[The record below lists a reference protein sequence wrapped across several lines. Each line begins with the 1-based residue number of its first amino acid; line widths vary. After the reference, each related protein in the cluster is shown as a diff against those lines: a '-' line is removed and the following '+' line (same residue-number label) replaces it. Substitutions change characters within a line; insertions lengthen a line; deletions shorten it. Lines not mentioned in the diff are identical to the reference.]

1 MAESTTK
8 AVIRFKDWITM
19 DDDVIKFTI
28 FLLLIL
34 GGVFKKI
41 LQVGW
46 VSPEDSIINR
56 ILQSIYVYKNNKF
69 HTDITRIFMEPIATI
84 LNKYYDKKRKFEYYR
99 IAKLIE
105 EENKKNP

>member
-19 DDDVIKFTI
+19 DDDEEYLKRFYKLDEYPQKIQ
-28 FLLLIL
+28 LLT
-34 GGVFKKI
+34 
-41 LQVGW
+41 
-46 VSPEDSIINR
+46 E
-56 ILQSIYVYKNNKF
+56 YYKF